1 MNLSTCPCSKLSVLL
16 SSLSS
21 SLLPFSPYTWKQTS
35 ASVPALGRSDVQI
48 HKDQGCSKETN
59 LSAFSFPLLFLLLI
73 ISNYCS
79 SYSSDASA

>member
-48 HKDQGCSKETN
+48 HKDQGCSEETN
-59 LSAFSFPLLFLLLI
+59 LPAFSFPVV
-73 ISNYCS
+73 ISAADYF
-79 SYSSDASA
+79 

>member
-48 HKDQGCSKETN
+48 HKDQGCSEEEDKFT
-59 LSAFSFPLLFLLLI
+59 SFLLNSV
-73 ISNYCS
+73 ISAADYF
-79 SYSSDASA
+79 